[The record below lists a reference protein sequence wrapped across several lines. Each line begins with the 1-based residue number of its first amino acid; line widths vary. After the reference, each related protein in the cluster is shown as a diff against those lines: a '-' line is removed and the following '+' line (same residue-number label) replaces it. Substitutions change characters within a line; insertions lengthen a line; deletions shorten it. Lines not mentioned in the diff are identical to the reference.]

1 MQGDPFLKIVFDK
14 YAESS
19 SGTVGGSTV
28 QEHPRTDDGL
38 DPEIN
43 SKFEKI
49 VKTEGLQRALLELG
63 APMAK
68 NKADELMLM
77 MDLDENG
84 GLDFEEFKRGVQ
96 QPPTQ
101 LEQWASMLPLAGML
115 ARSLP
120 VCCGQGD
127 QPLRN
132 FSRLG
137 EDGIDTAVEVFSEG
151 LRRLLMQAKDSTKQM
166 FDTVDDKALEAAKDS
181 ADGVSAASKFKTFK
195 MSTGK
200 IEEYHEGLS
209 SRIGEFIFPFSPSEA
224 LSALIGC
231 YHPIAS

>member
-1 MQGDPFLKIVFDK
+1 MK
-14 YAESS
+14 
-19 SGTVGGSTV
+19 T
-28 QEHPRTDDGL
+28 DGL
-38 DPEIN
+38 HQALHLLGVPVVR
-43 SKFEKI
+43 K
-49 VKTEGLQRALLELG
+49 RAEDLLV
-63 APMAK
+63 A
-68 NKADELMLM
+68 

-84 GLDFEEFKRGVQ
+84 VLDYEEFKRAVA
-96 QPPTQ
+96 QPLTQ

-120 VCCGQGD
+120 VSGGQGD
-127 QPLRN
+127 QPLRD

-166 FDTVDDKALEAAKDS
+166 FDTVDDKVLEAAKDS

-195 MSTGK
+195 MSTGT